1 MKQFVKMQSLKN
13 GLQFNVSEG
22 SVSQLTQLS
31 PACFDL
37 ATAEGGGNK
46 ITPILL
52 FFWIQ
57 SCYLLT

>member
-1 MKQFVKMQSLKN
+1 MQSLKN

-31 PACFDL
+31 PAYFDL
-37 ATAEGGGNK
+37 ATADGGRNK

-52 FFWIQ
+52 F
-57 SCYLLT
+57 SGYRAATY

>member
-1 MKQFVKMQSLKN
+1 MQSLKN

>member
-1 MKQFVKMQSLKN
+1 MKQFVKMQFLKN

-31 PACFDL
+31 PAYFDL
-37 ATAEGGGNK
+37 ATADGGGNK

-52 FFWIQ
+52 F
-57 SCYLLT
+57 SGYRAATY